1 MDPVSAIGLASGIL
15 TFVEAGLKLVKIA
28 YNIHNSLDGVLDDNR
43 HRENVTSEVS
53 KAALRLEVAGN
64 ARLTP
69 EQESLSDL
77 ARKCKATSTDLV
89 KALNQVKPKQSS
101 SNPFKLLRYAVKAET
116 KAKDISE
123 LENRLKDYRD
133 QLTLALVDFSR

>member
-28 YNIHNSLDGVLDDNR
+28 YNIHNSLDGVLGDNR
-43 HRENVTSEVS
+43 HRESVTSEVS
-53 KAALRLEVAGN
+53 KAALRLEVVGN

-77 ARKCKATSTDLV
+77 AKKCKAASTDLV

-101 SNPFKLLRYAVKAET
+101 SNPFKLLRYAVKAEI